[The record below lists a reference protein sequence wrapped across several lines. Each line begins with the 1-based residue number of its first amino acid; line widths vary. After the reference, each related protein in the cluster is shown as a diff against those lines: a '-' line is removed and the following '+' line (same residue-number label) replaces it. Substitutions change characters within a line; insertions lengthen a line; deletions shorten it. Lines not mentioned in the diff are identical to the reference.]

1 MVPLG
6 GRSDGG
12 NFADETKRRLVVIL
26 LRSADEDPEYQRLVQ
41 QTPADAIG
49 APPQRRGVVT
59 AEIPIGAIV
68 LTPAEIN
75 PGMEQE
81 AGTFVQLFATIDPKM
96 DVLPACAV
104 DLGIRKVA
112 HFMIDCMRKQAVKV
126 HGDAEYAK
134 RIDAKPQFYGFIKRR
149 MKESGYE
156 EAVASPSQ

>member
-1 MVPLG
+1 M
-6 GRSDGG
+6 
-12 NFADETKRRLVVIL
+12 
-26 LRSADEDPEYQRLVQ
+26 
-41 QTPADAIG
+41 
-49 APPQRRGVVT
+49 T